1 MPAVLERKK
10 TKIATSIF
18 KVGEEVLIS
27 PQVTNEKQWIK
38 GIVTEIEDNPF
49 VGFVISVKTKDLGMF
64 FDKEYLFKKLT
75 SDN

>member
-1 MPAVLERKK
+1 MEERIK
-10 TKIATSIF
+10 TKTASIF

-38 GIVTEIEDNPF
+38 GVVTEIEDNPF

-64 FDKEYLFKKLT
+64 FDKEYLFKKPT
-75 SDN
+75 IDN

>member
-1 MPAVLERKK
+1 MEERTK
-10 TKIATSIF
+10 TKIASSF

-38 GIVTEIEDNPF
+38 GVVTEIEDNPF

>member
-10 TKIATSIF
+10 EVAQSSF

-38 GIVTEIEDNPF
+38 GVITEIEDNPF
-49 VGFVISVKTKDLGMF
+49 VGFVISVKTETLGTF
-64 FDKEYLFKKLT
+64 FDKEYLFKKL
-75 SDN
+75 N

>member
-10 TKIATSIF
+10 TKTASSF

-49 VGFVISVKTKDLGMF
+49 VGFVISVRTKDLGMF

>member
-1 MPAVLERKK
+1 MEERKK
-10 TKIATSIF
+10 TKTTTSIF

-38 GIVTEIEDNPF
+38 GVVT

-64 FDKEYLFKKLT
+64 FDKEYLFKKST
-75 SDN
+75 IDN

>member
-10 TKIATSIF
+10 TKTASSF

-38 GIVTEIEDNPF
+38 GVVTEIEDNPF

-75 SDN
+75 FDN

>member
-10 TKIATSIF
+10 TKTATSIF

-38 GIVTEIEDNPF
+38 GVVTEIEDNPF
-49 VGFVISVKTKDLGMF
+49 VGFVISVKTKDLGTF

-75 SDN
+75 INN

>member
-10 TKIATSIF
+10 TKTASSF

-38 GIVTEIEDNPF
+38 GVVTEIEDNPF

-64 FDKEYLFKKLT
+64 FDKEYLFKKT
-75 SDN
+75 NDN

>member
-10 TKIATSIF
+10 EVAQSSF

-38 GIVTEIEDNPF
+38 GVVTEIEDNPF
-49 VGFVISVKTKDLGMF
+49 VGFVISVKTETLGTF
-64 FDKEYLFKKLT
+64 FDKEYLFKKL
-75 SDN
+75 N